1 MNTARFGP
9 ILKTHRKAKRLS
21 MYRLG
26 MELHLSEM
34 TVCRYESGQRQ
45 IPPDLLI
52 VWAEYLGVSCI
63 LHEVCAD
70 CPFSTIGASK
80 QDPPNAV

>member
-1 MNTARFGP
+1 MDTARYGP
-9 ILKTHRKAKRLS
+9 LLRKHRKQRKLS

-26 MELHLSEM
+26 MELHISEM

-52 VWAEYLGVSCI
+52 AWAGYLGVTWI
-63 LHEVCAD
+63 LHDVCND
-70 CPFSTIGASK
+70 CVFCAMSQYLPTEA
-80 QDPPNAV
+80 